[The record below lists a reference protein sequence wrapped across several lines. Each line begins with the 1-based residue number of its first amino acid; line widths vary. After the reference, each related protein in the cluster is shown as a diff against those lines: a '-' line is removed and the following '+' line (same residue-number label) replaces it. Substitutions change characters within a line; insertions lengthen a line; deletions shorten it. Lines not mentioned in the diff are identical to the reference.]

1 MKLHLKHTL
10 NLCLVVSA
18 LLLTSC
24 GKKENKVN
32 SAGVS
37 SSSPFYTG
45 NDSLNTSVGS
55 TIVNQVQSI
64 KSSMTCLSGYRL
76 TNDVSF
82 YAQGAYINANR
93 ITGNWAPGFSLNGG
107 SINKMW
113 IGVSAFRDLMFV
125 TQVMNG
131 SRVIGFNVTISFCE
145 MKNPSG
151 GASIVSNE
159 RKLENFRVSQN
170 GIYLNGQASCG
181 YNFVSLAETAI
192 VSQRDLNN
200 PLSPDAA
207 TIPTTFAPPRCN

>member
-1 MKLHLKHTL
+1 MKLHLKHSL

-24 GKKENKVN
+24 GKKENKV
-32 SAGVS
+32 S
-37 SSSPFYTG
+37 SGISGSSPFYTG
-45 NDSLNTSVGS
+45 NTSLNTSAGS

-64 KSSMTCLSGYRL
+64 KSSMTCLNGYRL

-93 ITGNWAPGFSLNGG
+93 ITGNWTSGFSLNGG

-131 SRVIGFNVTISFCE
+131 SSVVGFNVTISFCE

-159 RKLENFRVSQN
+159 RQLTNFLLSQS
-170 GIYLNGQASCG
+170 GIYLNGTAACG
-181 YNFVSLAETAI
+181 YNFVNLAETSI
-192 VSQRDLNN
+192 VSQRDPSN
-200 PLSPDAA
+200 PLSPGPA